1 MRFGKHHKTALLGFN
16 VRFSNFHR
24 REPNTDGIWSNPP
37 KASKQR
43 CFQHP
48 VWRARASQPESGTAS
63 LLFEPEVRFPAPGE
77 LASGRF
83 RREAQG
89 GSRAIRGA
97 FLWVLSCRDKKGPRL
112 RVREPDSSTAAVGR

>member
-77 LASGRF
+77 LAFSCSEAEGFQFGSLVFAGCFPAHFISNWGDSLGLAAYGR
-83 RREAQG
+83 G
-89 GSRAIRGA
+89 
-97 FLWVLSCRDKKGPRL
+97 
-112 RVREPDSSTAAVGR
+112 T